1 MTRRGEPF
9 PDAPR
14 IQLEEGTVLV
24 ALGQAVLDGRPFD
37 ARDEDAVA
45 RLAAGCGWT
54 ESVRSAEQVHG
65 DRILRRG
72 DSGPGDAFLL
82 ERGEAAVVR
91 IADCWP
97 VVVAD
102 PVVGRAVVAHC
113 GWRGA
118 AAGLAGASARALVAE
133 GSRPGD
139 LHAVC
144 GPGISADSFEV
155 GEEVARAFPS
165 RFHAR
170 TRQGTLSVDL
180 GAFLRADLENAG
192 VPAWRIRT
200 DSRDTMTDRSLHSFR
215 RDGAHAGRMA
225 CLCIVREVV

>member
-1 MTRRGEPF
+1 MTRRDEPI
-9 PDAPR
+9 PSAPT
-14 IQLEEGTVLV
+14 ILLEVGPVLV
-24 ALGQAVLDGRPFD
+24 ALGEVVRNGRPFD
-37 ARDEDAVA
+37 ARDEESVA
-45 RLAAGCGWT
+45 RLAADCGWT

-65 DRILRRG
+65 NRILRRG

-82 ERGEAAVVR
+82 ERGDAAIVR

-102 PVVGRAVVAHC
+102 PVAGRAVVAHC

-118 AAGLAGASARALVAE
+118 AAGLAGASVRALLAA
-133 GSRPGD
+133 GSRPDD

-155 GEEVARAFPS
+155 GEDVARAFPS

-180 GAFLRADLENAG
+180 GAFLRADLEDAG
-192 VPAWRIRT
+192 VPAGRIRT
-200 DSRDTMTDRSLHSFR
+200 DSRDTMTDPSLHSYR

>member
-1 MTRRGEPF
+1 MTPARESF
-9 PDAPR
+9 SDAPR
-14 IQLEEGTVLV
+14 ILLEADPVLV
-24 ALGQAVLDGRPFD
+24 ALGEAVLDGRAFD
-37 ARDEDAVA
+37 ARDESAVA
-45 RLAAGCGWT
+45 RLAARCGWT

-72 DSGPGDAFLL
+72 DSGSGDAFFL

-102 PVVGRAVVAHC
+102 PVLGRAVAAHC

-118 AAGLAGASARALVAE
+118 AAGLAGASVRMLLAE
-133 GSRPGD
+133 GSRRDD

-144 GPGISADSFEV
+144 GPGISSDSFEV

-180 GAFLRADLENAG
+180 GAFLRADLEDAG
-192 VPAWRIRT
+192 VPVGRIRI
-200 DSRDTMTDRSLHSFR
+200 DSRDTMTDPSLHSFR

-225 CLCIVREVV
+225 CLCIVRQVV

>member
-1 MTRRGEPF
+1 MKRRGGSF

-14 IQLEEGTVLV
+14 ILLETGPVLV
-24 ALGQAVLDGRPFD
+24 ALGEAVLDGRPFD
-37 ARDEDAVA
+37 ARDEESVV
-45 RLAAGCGWT
+45 RLAADCGWT
-54 ESVRSAEQVHG
+54 ESVRFAEQVHG

-72 DSGPGDAFLL
+72 DSGSGDAFFL
-82 ERGEAAVVR
+82 ERGDAALVR

-102 PVVGRAVVAHC
+102 PAAGRAVVAHC

-118 AAGLAGASARALVAE
+118 AAGLAGASVRALLAG
-133 GSRPGD
+133 GSRPED
-139 LHAVC
+139 LHAAC
-144 GPGISADSFEV
+144 GPGISAASFEV
-155 GEEVARAFPS
+155 GEEVASAFPS

-180 GAFLRADLENAG
+180 GAFLRADLEDAG
-192 VPAWRIRT
+192 VSSGRIRI
-200 DSRDTMTDRSLHSFR
+200 DSRDTMTDPSLHSYR